1 MNILS
6 LFTTS
11 FQICKTCF
19 LLKNYRKDWT
29 ISFKNYP
36 FYVSIYWIYQL
47 LIQNNH
53 LYWFKCDQY
62 ATSCSLIFR
71 CICPLVANRETTL
84 QFNRNFTDSCNQCYI
99 LSPQQSKLIKGSC
112 PLLVFV
118 NPKSGGLKGR
128 EILYS
133 FRKLLNPH
141 QVFELTSGG
150 PLPGLDQISFWMMP
164 DVWMLWLTDGW
175 IVFKSP
181 ALCTF
186 LHYVCGLYNK
196 MFC

>member
-1 MNILS
+1 MS
-6 LFTTS
+6 HAVH
-11 FQICKTCF
+11 C
-19 LLKNYRKDWT
+19 
-29 ISFKNYP
+29 
-36 FYVSIYWIYQL
+36 
-47 LIQNNH
+47 NNRAH
-53 LYWFKCDQY
+53 HVGP
-62 ATSCSLIFR
+62 IFR
-71 CICPLVANRETTL
+71 CICPLVANRETTV
-84 QFNRNFTDSCNQCYI
+84 QFNSHFTDSCNQCYF
-99 LSPQQSKLIKGSC
+99 LSPQQSKLAKGSC

-175 IVFKSP
+175 VAFKSP

-186 LHYVCGLYNK
+186 LHYVCSLYNK
-196 MFC
+196 IFC